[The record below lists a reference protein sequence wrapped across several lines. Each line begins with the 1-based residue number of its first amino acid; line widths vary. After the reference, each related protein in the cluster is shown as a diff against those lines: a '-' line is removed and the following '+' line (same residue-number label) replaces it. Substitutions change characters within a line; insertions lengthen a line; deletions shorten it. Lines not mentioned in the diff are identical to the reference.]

1 MRFRVRSQVIGDITS
16 LFQLFNFSPSGACI
30 ALTSVCPN
38 KDELVVQSN
47 KNSKAAVFFAA
58 SFFVYIPL
66 TRVTEKTEKSSIDNR
81 RVC

>member
-1 MRFRVRSQVIGDITS
+1 MGTPLANSSIVVGLSGGPSQVIGDITS
-16 LFQLFNFSPSGACI
+16 LFQLRSFWV

-58 SFFVYIPL
+58 FFCLY
-66 TRVTEKTEKSSIDNR
+66 SG
-81 RVC
+81 

>member
-1 MRFRVRSQVIGDITS
+1 MISHPCFNFSTS
-16 LFQLFNFSPSGACI
+16 LFPVHV

-38 KDELVVQSN
+38 KDGLVVQSN

-58 SFFVYIPL
+58 SFFVYIRL